1 MRRLP
6 QRILFTMLFAASAA
20 SGCGSDTPTTPITP
34 TLPPTT
40 EQFSG
45 DLNRNGATTHPFT
58 VTGTG
63 AVTATLTTLA
73 PDSTVAIG
81 MALGTWNGT
90 ACAIVIANDGAVQG
104 ITVTGATS
112 GVGALCLRMSDSG
125 GKLTATASYTVTVVH
140 P

>member
-45 DLNRNGATTHPFT
+45 DLSRNGATTHSFT

-63 AVTATLTTLA
+63 TVTSTLNTVA
-73 PDSTVAIG
+73 PDSTISIG

-90 ACAIVIANDGAVQG
+90 ACQVIIANDRAVQG
-104 ITVTGATS
+104 ITVTGATT
-112 GVGALCLRMSDSG
+112 GVGALCVRIYDIG
-125 GKLTATASYTVTVVH
+125 QLTTTVSYTVTVVH

>member
-6 QRILFTMLFAASAA
+6 QRILFTMLLAASAA
-20 SGCGSDTPTTPITP
+20 WGCGSDTTTTPITP
-34 TLPPTT
+34 TPTPTT

-45 DLNRNGATTHPFT
+45 DLNRNGATSHSFT

-63 AVTATLTTLA
+63 SVTSTLTTVA
-73 PDSTVAIG
+73 PDSTISIG

-90 ACAIVIANDGAVQG
+90 SCQVIIANDRAVQG

-112 GVGALCLRMSDSG
+112 GVGSLCVRMYDIG
-125 GKLTATASYTVTVVH
+125 QLTTTVSYTVTVVH

>member
-6 QRILFTMLFAASAA
+6 QRILVPMLFAAAA
-20 SGCGSDTPTTPITP
+20 AWGCGSDTTTPPLTP
-34 TLPPTT
+34 TPAPTT

-45 DLNRNGATTHPFT
+45 DLNRNNATTHPFT

-63 AVTATLTTLA
+63 SVTATLTTVA
-73 PDSTVAIG
+73 PDSTIAIG

-90 ACAIVIANDGAVQG
+90 SCQVIIANDRAIQG

-112 GVGALCLRMSDSG
+112 GVGALCLRMYDIG
-125 GKLTATASYTVTVVH
+125 QLTDTASYTVTVVH

>member
-6 QRILFTMLFAASAA
+6 QRILFSMLLAASAA
-20 SGCGSDTPTTPITP
+20 SGCGSDTTTTPITP
-34 TLPPTT
+34 TPTPTT

-45 DLNRNGATTHPFT
+45 DLSRNGATSHAFT

-63 AVTATLTTLA
+63 TVTSTLTTVA
-73 PDSTVAIG
+73 PDSTLSIG

-90 ACAIVIANDGAVQG
+90 SCQVIIANDRAVQG
-104 ITVTGATS
+104 ITVTGTTS
-112 GVGALCLRMSDSG
+112 GLGALCVRIYDIG
-125 GKLTATASYTVTVVH
+125 QLTTTVSYAVTVVH